1 MSWFRPL
8 HRLMITTVAALV
20 VVGAPTVSTPAAAAP
35 ADHTVDYQASNAI
48 IANPERGFD
57 HTINTHYYA
66 DGTGY
71 TPLDEQTLAGYR
83 ADGIT
88 QIVRVFYMEK
98 FAHTQKLDRAWLRLV
113 QQDFNTARKAGIS
126 IITRFAYAE
135 GTTWP
140 YTPPYGDAD
149 LPTVLAH
156 IRQLTPLLRHNSDVI
171 PVLQSGFIGLWGEGY
186 YTDYFA
192 SDPANPGVL
201 TATDW
206 AKRRA
211 VVQAELKAL
220 PADRSIQLRTM
231 AMKQQIV
238 GVPTGTAGALTEQ
251 EAYQNTAKARIGHHN
266 DCFLAAP
273 DDWGTFLSDPIT
285 LDQEYLAQDSRYV
298 PVGGET
304 CNVDPPRSEWPT
316 ASAEMARYHYSYLNR
331 DYLTDVLD
339 SWGQTGIDETA
350 KRLGYRFVMINSTVS
365 DGGRRHPARA
375 SVQVQNVG
383 WAAPYNRRPA
393 YLVLTSGHRTV
404 RIPFHSDSRR
414 WAAGTTTTIST
425 PVITAP
431 GHYHAYLALPAADRR
446 TAHDPKYA
454 VQTANT
460 GTWDAA
466 RGLNDLQQ
474 TVIISRH

>member
-8 HRLMITTVAALV
+8 RFLIITPVAATLFAATLS
-20 VVGAPTVSTPAAAAP
+20 APAAPAAATP
-35 ADHTVDYQASNAI
+35 AHTVEYQQSDAI

-66 DGTGY
+66 DRTGY

-98 FAHTQKLDRAWLRLV
+98 FAHTSTLDPAWLRLV
-113 QQDFNTARKAGIS
+113 QDDFNTARRAGVS

-135 GTTWP
+135 GKTWP
-140 YTPPYGDAD
+140 YSPPYGDAD

-156 IRQLTPLLRHNSDVI
+156 IRQLTPLLRANADVI

-201 TATDW
+201 TQSDW
-206 AKRRA
+206 DKRRA
-211 VVQAELKAL
+211 VVRAELQAL

-231 AMKQQIV
+231 QMKQEIV
-238 GVPTGTAGALTEQ
+238 GVPTGTAGALTED
-251 EAYQNTAKARIGHHN
+251 EAYQDTAKARIGHHN
-266 DCFLAAP
+266 DCFLASP
-273 DDWGTFLSDPIT
+273 DDYGTFLSDPIT

-304 CNVDPPRSEWPT
+304 CTVNPPRSEWPS

-339 SWGQTGIDETA
+339 SWGQAGIDETA
-350 KRLGYRFVMINSTVS
+350 KRLGYRFVMINSSVA
-365 DGGRRHPARA
+365 DGGRHGSPQV
-375 SVQVQNVG
+375 SVQVKNVG
-383 WAAPYNRRPA
+383 WAAPYNPRPA
-393 YLVLTSGHRTV
+393 YLVLTSGARTV
-404 RIPFHSDSRR
+404 RIPFHSDART
-414 WAAGTTTTIST
+414 WAAGTTKT
-425 PVITAP
+425 ITATLPWMEP
-431 GHYHAYLALPAADRR
+431 GRYQAFLALPAADVR
-446 TAHDPKYA
+446 TAHNPDYA
-454 VQTANT
+454 IQTANV

-474 TVIISRH
+474 TVIIH